1 MRFDVYGRF
10 QVEVKR
16 ENDAWI
22 AYRLGLG
29 NRTRMNDVLIPTTLR
44 AEEIATYSDDVLHE
58 LSGPGQRIE
67 LL

>member
-10 QVEVKR
+10 QVEVRR
-16 ENDAWI
+16 ENDAWV

-29 NRTRMNDVLIPTTLR
+29 NRARMNDAVIPTTLR
-44 AEEIATYSDDVLHE
+44 AEEIATYMDDVFHE

-67 LL
+67 PL